1 MSRRIVVAGSI
12 NMDLVV
18 RTPRMPLPGETL
30 TGSDFRTISGGKGAN
45 QAVAAARMGARVS
58 LIGCVGGDAF
68 GAELRDRLAA
78 DGIDLNHVAV
88 IHDAATG
95 VAVILVDAG
104 SQNCIVIAA
113 GANAML
119 TPESID
125 RAAAAIEQAQVLIC
139 QLETPLPA
147 VQRAIEI
154 ARRQGKR
161 VVLNPA
167 PAQALDPGLL
177 RQVDY
182 LIPNETE
189 AALLT
194 GVAVT
199 DIASAEVAAQRLR
212 AQGADVVLLTL
223 GAKGVLLAD
232 GAGTTLLPALSVKAV
247 DSTAAGD
254 TFVGGFAVGLAEGL
268 SLAQA
273 VMLGQRAAAISVTRF
288 GAQTSIPH
296 RADVDAFKET
306 R

>member
-1 MSRRIVVAGSI
+1 MKHRIAVVGSI

-18 RTPRMPLPGETL
+18 CTPRMPLPGETL

-45 QAVAAARMGARVS
+45 QAVAAARMGAQVS
-58 LIGCVGGDAF
+58 LIGCVGADAF
-68 GAELRDRLAA
+68 GAEMRDRLAA
-78 DGIDLNHVAV
+78 DGIDLDYVDIAQG
-88 IHDAATG
+88 APTG
-95 VAVILVDAG
+95 VAVIQVDAG

-113 GANAML
+113 GANALL
-119 TPESID
+119 TGQSID
-125 RAAAAIEQAQVLIC
+125 RAAAAIEQAQLLIC

-161 VVLNPA
+161 VLLNPA

-177 RQVDY
+177 KQVDY

-189 AALLT
+189 ATLLT

-199 DIASAEVAAQRLR
+199 DIPSAEVAAKQLR
-212 AQGADVVLLTL
+212 AQGAEVVLLTV
-223 GAKGVLLAD
+223 GAKGVLVVD
-232 GAGTTLLPALSVKAV
+232 GTGTKLLPALSVRAV

-254 TFVGGFAVGLAEGL
+254 TFVGSFAVGLAEGL
-268 SLAQA
+268 PLAEA

-288 GAQTSIPH
+288 GAQSSIPY
-296 RADVDAFKET
+296 RAEVELFKET
-306 R
+306 G

>member
-1 MSRRIVVAGSI
+1 MKHRIAVVGSI

-45 QAVAAARMGARVS
+45 QAVAAARMGAQVS
-58 LIGCVGGDAF
+58 LVGCVGADAF
-68 GAELRDRLAA
+68 GAEMRDRLAA
-78 DGIDLNHVAV
+78 DGIDLGYVDIAQDV
-88 IHDAATG
+88 PTG

-113 GANAML
+113 GANAVL
-119 TPESID
+119 TAQSIE
-125 RAAAAIEQAQVLIC
+125 RAAAAIEQAQLLIC

-154 ARRQGKR
+154 ARRKGKV

-167 PAQALDPGLL
+167 PALALDPGLL
-177 RQVDY
+177 KQVDY

-189 AALLT
+189 ATLLT

-199 DIASAEVAAQRLR
+199 DIPSAEVAAKQLR
-212 AQGADVVLLTL
+212 AQGAKVVLLTV
-223 GAKGVLLAD
+223 GAKGVLVVD
-232 GAGTTLLPALSVKAV
+232 GAGTTLLPALPVRAV

-254 TFVGGFAVGLAEGL
+254 TFVGSFAVGLAEGL
-268 SLAQA
+268 PLVKA
-273 VMLGQRAAAISVTRF
+273 VMLGQCAAAISVTRF
-288 GAQTSIPH
+288 GAQTSIPY
-296 RADVDAFKET
+296 RAEVDLFK
-306 R
+306 RR